1 MKKINVMVVFGGKS
15 GEHDVSLM
23 SAASILRAINREKY
37 NVIPVGITK
46 DGLWKQCDCSIDE
59 IESGQ
64 WENDENLL
72 LAQQRVHQEDDLLS
86 VERGGGLSLL
96 SHEEMRNIDVVFPV
110 LHGPLGEDGTI
121 QGLFEMMELP
131 YVGAGV
137 LASAVAMDK
146 GMAKKLFEAEGIP
159 QADYLLVSRKD
170 FQKNPHL
177 VIGQIEDKFSYPVFV
192 KPANLGSSVGI
203 SKAKKYEQL
212 MDALEEAARYDRR
225 IIVEEFINGRE
236 IECAVLGN
244 DEPLASLPAEIIPS
258 REFYDYRDKYF
269 DGTSQFVIPA
279 EFSEALL
286 EKIRE
291 MAIEVYRLLDCTGLA
306 RVDFFVERET
316 NRILVNEV
324 NTMPGFTKISM
335 YPKMWEVTGLP
346 YEKLIDRLL
355 ELAIERFQEDKNR
368 SVKARID

>member
-15 GEHDVSLM
+15 GEHEVSLM

-64 WENDENLL
+64 WENEENLL
-72 LAQQRVHQEDDLLS
+72 LSQQQGHQDGPLP

-96 SHEEMRNIDVVFPV
+96 SHEEMKNIDVVFPV

-146 GMAKKLFEAEGIP
+146 GIAKKLFEAEGIP
-159 QADYLLVSRKD
+159 QADYLLVSRRD
-170 FQKNPHL
+170 FQKEPHL
-177 VIGQIEDKFSYPVFV
+177 VIGQIEDKFCYPVFV

-203 SKAKKYEQL
+203 SKAKNNEQL
-212 MDALEEAARYDRR
+212 MDALKEAARYDRR

-279 EFSEALL
+279 EISETLL
-286 EKIRE
+286 KKIRE
-291 MAIEVYRLLDCTGLA
+291 MATEVYRLMDCTGLA

-355 ELAIERFQEDKNR
+355 ELAIERFEEGRND
-368 SVKARID
+368 SVEARID